1 MFQILL
7 VSHAPFASA
16 TLETVRH
23 ILGDSLPLYAID
35 IGAQEAPD
43 TAQDRFSQRLEAL
56 LVDGEV
62 LILADFL
69 GGTPS
74 NIILPRLSDGDV
86 EIITGYN
93 LPLVFK
99 AVSLA
104 RTDVQLFDVVGELAA
119 YGVKHMQRAADLLA
133 E

>member
-1 MFQILL
+1 MFQIFL

-16 TLETVRH
+16 TLETARQ
-23 ILGDSLPLYAID
+23 ILGDSLPLSALD
-35 IGAQEAPD
+35 IGAKEIPD
-43 TAQDRFSQRLEAL
+43 AAQARFNERLDAL

-74 NIILPRLSDGDV
+74 NIILPRMGEADV

-93 LPLVFK
+93 MPLVFK

-104 RTDVQLFDVVGELAA
+104 RGKVALGEVVGGLAS
-119 YGVKHMQRAADLLA
+119 YGVKHLQRAADLLA